1 MKDVLASL
9 SLMKTTY
16 KAASE
21 KWSKRLAVGL
31 IWDVFRAHHYI
42 VHQRYKVDNVWKG
55 RAAYI
60 DVLAVKR
67 GENRVAVNYPSKG
80 NLKIKALH
88 AIEKMDPD
96 VVVLVFEKLNFGHNA
111 NALEWFRA
119 DLKGKQVFLVDLY
132 KQVSYENTTKGWIQV
147 D

>member
-21 KWSKRLAVGL
+21 GWSKRLAVGL

-67 GENRVAVNYPSKG
+67 GENRVAVHYPSKSH
-80 NLKIKALH
+80 LKFKHLYAV
-88 AIEKMDPD
+88 EKVDPD
-96 VVVLVFEKLNFGHNA
+96 VVVLVFEKLKFNHNVG
-111 NALEWFRA
+111 ALSWVRTHFVA
-119 DLKGKQVFLVDLY
+119 KQIFLVDLNE
-132 KQVSYENTTKGWIQV
+132 QVAYEDTTKGWIQV